1 VIRSVYD
8 ILAVVAGAAELALFL
23 FVLFGPRRKFWVLA
37 LYAGWELTA
46 DSSLTL
52 FDLRRTPPQRLLYS
66 HLYWTNE
73 VLVALLLFLVVVV
86 LTHHVTPAGRA
97 RSTIDRFL
105 ILAGAFVA
113 SLPFLALHPSFHPWP
128 NGRWFNGT
136 VEILNFGAATMNL
149 ALWGALIGTR
159 QRDPQLFKISAG
171 LGVRLAGSALSYG
184 IRHFVPAGVS
194 EAAPN
199 LLLMFTQIAGW
210 LILCWAFW
218 AAKPEL
224 PPPPEPPAPPI
235 DASIPAAS
243 AVST

>member
-1 VIRSVYD
+1 VIRSLYD
-8 ILAVVAGAAELALFL
+8 VLAVVAGAAELALFL

-37 LYAGWELTA
+37 LYAGWELAA
-46 DSSLTL
+46 DSALTL
-52 FDLRRTPPQRLLYS
+52 FDLRRTPPQHLLYS

-86 LTHHVTPAGRA
+86 LTHQVTPEGQI
-97 RSTIDRFL
+97 RSRIDRFL

-128 NGRWFNGT
+128 SGRWFNGT
-136 VEILNFGAATMNL
+136 AEILNFGAATMNL
-149 ALWGALIGTR
+149 ALWGALIGSR

-184 IRHFVPAGVS
+184 IRHFVPVGVS
-194 EAAPN
+194 DAVPN
-199 LLLMFTQIAGW
+199 LLLLLTQIAGW

-218 AAKPEL
+218 PARR
-224 PPPPEPPAPPI
+224 PEPVPAPR
-235 DASIPAAS
+235 